1 MDIQQIVPSPDAALV
16 AQGHALGDAVAR
28 LRRLGLVV
36 DPAALSPANRR
47 IAYALVRHEA
57 ARLQAVDATPAAAP
71 AIPLT
76 RIGFAYPT
84 AR

>member
-1 MDIQQIVPSPDAALV
+1 MDCQQIAPGPGAALV
-16 AQGHALGDAVAR
+16 AEAEELGDAVAR
-28 LRRLGLVV
+28 LRRVGLVV
-36 DPAALSPANRR
+36 EPAALSPANRR

-57 ARLQAVDATPAAAP
+57 ARLQPVDATPAAAP

-76 RIGFAYPT
+76 RIGFAYPN